1 MDFEEGEVGTMTVI
15 VGVDGSTS
23 ALQAVLLAT
32 REAAWRGSPLRIV
45 HAFGWSMAHVPVGP
59 GSGGPPD
66 GGLRHDA
73 ERLLAE
79 AATLATQTDPA
90 VQVTT
95 DLIEG
100 MPSPVLLA
108 LADSAELIVLGDRGL
123 GGFTGL
129 LIGSVAVQVAAHSP
143 VPVLVA
149 RGVLGYAGPIIVGV
163 DGTPESAN
171 TIDWA
176 FREAALRRVELL
188 AVHTWIW
195 PVEAEPSDMLPMVY
209 DFELT
214 QANEERLLA
223 EALAGRGPTEGGLRQ
238 HTVRGRA
245 SRVLVE
251 LSENAQ
257 LIVVGS
263 RGRGGFAG
271 LLLGSTSQ
279 QVLHHSRCPVM
290 VVPRK
295 V

>member
-1 MDFEEGEVGTMTVI
+1 MTVI

-23 ALQAVLLAT
+23 ALQAVLLAV
-32 REAAWRGSPLRIV
+32 REAAWRDSPLRIV
-45 HAFGWSMAHVPVGP
+45 HAFGWALAPVPVGP
-59 GSGGPPD
+59 GSGGPLD

-79 AATLATQTDPA
+79 AAALAAQTDPS
-90 VQVTT
+90 VKVTT
-95 DLIEG
+95 ELIDG
-100 MPSPVLLA
+100 VPSPVLLA
-108 LADSAELIVLGDRGL
+108 VADSAELIVLGDRGL

-149 RGVLGYAGPIIVGV
+149 RGVLGYSGPVVVGV
-163 DGTPESAN
+163 EGPPESSSAL
-171 TIDWA
+171 DWA
-176 FREAALRRVELL
+176 FREAEIRDVELL
-188 AVHTWIW
+188 AVHTWTPPTGI
-195 PVEAEPSDMLPMVY
+195 SLRDMLPLAYKSDVSQ
-209 DFELT
+209 DSEEQLLE
-214 QANEERLLA
+214 QALRSH
-223 EALAGRGPTEGGLRQ
+223 GSSPVSVRQ
-238 HTVRGRA
+238 HVVSGRPA
-245 SRVLVE
+245 SVLVG

-290 VVPRK
+290 IVPRK
-295 V
+295 A